1 MDGFSSRRGTYIAA
15 GFLVVVTILVGLL
28 FMGGQTSKILS
39 TVGAAVGNPVGRGGS
54 GSTDEG
60 SGGSGSD
67 PAAGSGSGSGS
78 GTGGQVADAGALI
91 PTLRIVRTGE
101 LVIQVPVL
109 DAAVRDGDGAVIRA
123 GGYISGSSRSADAG
137 RESAEVTYRIPSAA
151 WDATLDTLRGLAS
164 TVVTEQIK
172 TEEVSG
178 QVVDL
183 SARIANLRTTEAA
196 LQAIMAKAAKI
207 SDVLDVQAQLT
218 DTRGEI
224 EKHVAEKANLED
236 RASFGNLVVTYRL
249 PVAPTP
255 TKTPVPVKGWDPGDD
270 VARAS
275 SKLVGIGQ
283 TTTSIG
289 IWLAIVGLPVAIGG
303 LVLVVVTWQVYRLGR
318 WLIRRREA
326 MLPEG

>member
-1 MDGFSSRRGTYIAA
+1 MDGFSERRGTYIAA
-15 GFLVVVTILVGLL
+15 CFLVVVTILVGLL
-28 FMGGQTSKILS
+28 FMGGQTSKVLS
-39 TVGAAVGNPVGRGGS
+39 TVGAAVGNSVGNGGGATGE
-54 GSTDEG
+54 GST
-60 SGGSGSD
+60 GSGSD

-78 GTGGQVADAGALI
+78 GTGGQVADAAALV
-91 PTLRIVRTGE
+91 PTLLIVRTGE

-109 DAAVRDGDGAVIRA
+109 DAALRDGDGAVIRA
-123 GGYISGSSRSADAG
+123 GGYISGSSRSDDAG
-137 RESAEVTYRIPSAA
+137 RDSAEVTYRIPSAA
-151 WDATLDTLRGLAS
+151 WDETLDILRGLAS
-164 TVVTEQIK
+164 TVVTEQVK

-224 EKHVAEKANLED
+224 ERLVADKANLLD
-236 RASFGNLVVTYRL
+236 RASFGSLVVTYRL
-249 PVAPTP
+249 PIAPAP
-255 TKTPVPVKGWDPGDD
+255 TKTPVPAKGWDPGDD

-283 TTTSIG
+283 TTTSVG

-303 LVLVVVTWQVYRLGR
+303 LVLLAVAWQLYRVGR
-318 WLIRRREA
+318 WVIRRRET
-326 MLPEG
+326 MLPES

>member
-1 MDGFSSRRGTYIAA
+1 MDGSSERRGTYIAA
-15 GFLVVVTILVGLL
+15 CFLVVVTILVGLL
-28 FMGGQTSKILS
+28 FMGGQTSRVLS
-39 TVGAAVGNPVGRGGS
+39 TVGAAVGNSAGNDGAA
-54 GSTDEG
+54 TDEG
-60 SGGSGSD
+60 STGSGSD
-67 PAAGSGSGSGS
+67 PTTGSGSGSGS
-78 GTGGQVADAGALI
+78 GTGGHVADAAALV
-91 PTLRIVRTGE
+91 PTLLIVRTGE
-101 LVIQVPVL
+101 LVIQVPAL
-109 DAAVRDGDGAVIRA
+109 DAALRDGDGAVIRA

-137 RESAEVTYRIPSAA
+137 RDSAQVTYRIPSAA

-224 EKHVAEKANLED
+224 ERLVADKASLLD
-236 RASFGNLVVTYRL
+236 RASFGSLVVTYRL

-255 TKTPVPVKGWDPGDD
+255 TKTPVPAKGWDPGDD

-283 TTTSIG
+283 TTTSVG

-303 LVLVVVTWQVYRLGR
+303 LVLLVVIWQLYRVGR
-318 WLIRRREA
+318 WLIRRHEA
-326 MLPEG
+326 MLPEA